1 MAGTWKP
8 LKNQPIFPASTMLL
22 LTDGTVMCQQ
32 SGGVN
37 WYKLTPDSNG
47 DYTKGTWSTLAPMI
61 NTRLY
66 YASAVLRDGRV
77 IAGGG
82 EYSDAGSET
91 NKCEVYDPIGDSW
104 TAVTPPTGWT
114 NMGDAA
120 CVLLPDGRL
129 LVGYYTG
136 TKTAIYDPVANSWTA
151 GPNKGD
157 SASEETW
164 TLLPDQTVL
173 TVQCSNIPH
182 AEKYVAA
189 ANQWVAAGTLPVN
202 LVETSSLEIGPAFL
216 LPDGRVFCVGA
227 TNRTAVYTPPPIAN
241 QAGTW
246 ATGPTFPNIKGKTI
260 GAKDAPGCLM
270 PNGKVLFVGGPV
282 DGQAGSYL
290 APTYFFEFDG
300 STMYRVPDP
309 PNSAGVPYQGR
320 MMMLP
325 TGQVLFTAETN
336 AIYCYTPDGGPDN
349 AWRPSIT
356 SAPSIIRGGNSYT
369 LSGRQL
375 NGLSQTVGYGDDSAA
390 ATNYPIVRVRHLA
403 SGRLTYCRTYDH
415 STMGVATGTAV
426 HSTNFHAPSDI
437 ATGPSEICVVANG
450 ISSACLYIDVAP
462 RFIID
467 PNLYAIWAWLIGS
480 LADGPLWVWG
490 PNGPV
495 PVDPWGPRYAKAAQL
510 ACDSM
515 LTAMR
520 ELQSLGEKVAR
531 ERITASKAVP
541 PAVDLEATGTDEKS
555 ETKAARKRSAKKRK
569 RRS

>member
-1 MAGTWKP
+1 MPGTWKP
-8 LKNQPIFPASTMLL
+8 LDNQPTFQASTMLL

-37 WYKLTPDSNG
+37 WYRLTPDANG
-47 DYTKGTWSTLAPMI
+47 DYTKGTWSALAPMI

-66 YASAVLRDGRV
+66 YASVVLRDGRV
-77 IAGGG
+77 IVGGG

-91 NKCEVYDPIGDSW
+91 NKCEMYDPLADAWS
-104 TAVTPPTGWT
+104 AVAPPTGWT
-114 NMGDAA
+114 NVGDAA
-120 CVLLPDGRL
+120 CALLPDGRL

-136 TKTAIYDPVANSWTA
+136 TKTAIYDPVANSWLA

-164 TLLPDQTVL
+164 TLLSDQTVL
-173 TVQCSNIPH
+173 TVQCSNTPH

-189 ANQWVAAGTLPVN
+189 
-202 LVETSSLEIGPAFL
+202 
-216 LPDGRVFCVGA
+216 
-227 TNRTAVYTPPPIAN
+227 AN

-246 ATGPTFPNIKGKTI
+246 ATGPTFPNINGNTI

-282 DGQAGSYL
+282 DGQSGSYL
-290 APTYFFEFDG
+290 PPTYFFEFDG

-309 PNSAGVPYQGR
+309 PNSTGIPYQGR
-320 MMMLP
+320 MMMMP
-325 TGQVLFTAETN
+325 TGQVLFAAETN

-390 ATNYPIVRVRHLA
+390 ATNYPLVRVRHLA
-403 SGRLTYCRTYDH
+403 SGRVTYCRTFDH

-426 HSTNFHAPSDI
+426 HSTNFRVPSGI
-437 ATGPSEICVVANG
+437 PTGPSEICVVANG
-450 ISSACLYIDVAP
+450 ISSACLFVDV
-462 RFIID
+462 R
-467 PNLYAIWAWLIGS
+467 S
-480 LADGPLWVWG
+480 
-490 PNGPV
+490 
-495 PVDPWGPRYAKAAQL
+495 
-510 ACDSM
+510 
-515 LTAMR
+515 
-520 ELQSLGEKVAR
+520 E
-531 ERITASKAVP
+531 ERRV
-541 PAVDLEATGTDEKS
+541 
-555 ETKAARKRSAKKRK
+555 
-569 RRS
+569 